1 MCKCLSKFAG
11 DTCNI
16 GKLTQMLDHTLYSL
30 YFTVV
35 RSAFKPQI
43 TNQPQNTTSQL
54 FSTVRLTCV
63 AEGYPEPEIHWYKD
77 GKLLESSSASTN
89 LVIEELRP
97 NNRGFY
103 YCEAVNTAG
112 TARSHTVLVNIK
124 GLYSMDADQFLCI
137 YMLDVVQYEA
147 FILQN
152 ETTEIDAENLLQRVF

>member
-1 MCKCLSKFAG
+1 MCRCLSNFAG
-11 DTCNI
+11 ATCNI
-16 GKLTQMLDHTLYSL
+16 GKLTQVFDHTLYSL

-35 RSAFKPQI
+35 RTTFKPQI

-54 FSTVRLTCV
+54 FSTVTLTCV

-77 GKLLESSSASTN
+77 GKLIESSSTSTS

-103 YCEAVNTAG
+103 YCEAVNSAG

-124 GLYSMDADQFLCI
+124 GLYWMLIDQ
-137 YMLDVVQYEA
+137 
-147 FILQN
+147 
-152 ETTEIDAENLLQRVF
+152 IDFYASIC